1 MLGIGAVGSMIDR
14 VDKIGGFAG
23 DRLLL
28 DVGIPH
34 RGLDISVTQDFLDL
48 VEI

>member
-1 MLGIGAVGSMIDR
+1 MDH

-28 DVGIPH
+28 DVGVPH
-34 RGLDISVTQDFLDL
+34 RGLDISVT
-48 VEI
+48 